1 MILLASQSAS
11 RRAMLT
17 AAGVPFEAVAP
28 GVDEDA
34 AKAALADKCTVPMAT
49 STVKPWN

>member
-1 MILLASQSAS
+1 MTPLLLASQSAS

-17 AAGVPFEAVAP
+17 AAGVPFDATAA

-34 AKAALADKCTVPMAT
+34 AKASLAGRSPQ
-49 STVKPWN
+49 